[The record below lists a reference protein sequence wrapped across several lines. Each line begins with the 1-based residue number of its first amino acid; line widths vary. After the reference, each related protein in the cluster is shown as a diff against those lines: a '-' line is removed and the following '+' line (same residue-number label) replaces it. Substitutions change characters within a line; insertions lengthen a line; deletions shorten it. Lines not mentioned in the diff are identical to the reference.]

1 MHLRNAARLCAALV
15 LLPSFLFPAS
25 FASAQSTP
33 KLEVTLK
40 PLGAAVGDKPLPV
53 EAIAEIDVTIRNTGS
68 ERISSVTLIAKL
80 GVLKLAPDS
89 RWKLNGE
96 NAVIEIGP
104 VKPEEEI
111 TRRLEVRVAMAP
123 LPPGR
128 QVEVGVEVRADA
140 TLASATALIP
150 IGDCAASFQADLTRL
165 RIEKI
170 SEIWPTAD
178 DMRKPDTTLPRMRLF
193 RVGMRRGDLATLD
206 RIAAG
211 YQARLLSD
219 HNFFDQGVRYTVR
232 RWSDELRAFAGQEP
246 NPGICAVNEQMTQ
259 GIRRTIAYAAVR
271 LEPPQKAYVRALDHI
286 RKALNADDKDDLR
299 SIALRTIEEAGA
311 KIESPSPSTLK
322 LLEQAKNDL
331 KDKKLS
337 EAQLDTLSLLES
349 GAWIEAQALRSKKL
363 SDLIDGSINGIAEAQ
378 KKNCV
383 CAF

>member
-15 LLPSFLFPAS
+15 LLPSFLLPAS
-25 FASAQSTP
+25 FASAQSAP

-40 PLGAAVGDKPLPV
+40 PLGAAAGDKPLPP
-53 EAIAEIDVTIRNTGS
+53 EAIADIDITIRNAGS

-80 GVLKLAPDS
+80 GVLTLAPDS
-89 RWKLNGE
+89 NWKLGGE
-96 NAVIEIGP
+96 HAVLEIGP
-104 VKPEEEI
+104 VRAEEEI
-111 TRRLEVRVAMAP
+111 TRRLGVRVAMAP

-128 QVEVGVEVRADA
+128 QAEIAIEAKAEA
-140 TLASATALIP
+140 TIASATVHVP
-150 IGDCAASFQADLTRL
+150 IGDCASAFQADLTRL

-178 DMRKPDTTLPRMRLF
+178 DMRKQDTTLPRMRLF
-193 RVGMRRGDLATLD
+193 RIGMRRGDLATID
-206 RIAAG
+206 RIATG

-232 RWSDELRAFAGQEP
+232 RWSDELRAFAGQDP

-271 LEPPQKAYVRALDHI
+271 LEPPQKAYVRALDQI
-286 RKALNADDKDDLR
+286 RKALNAGDKDDLR
-299 SIALRTIEEAGA
+299 SIALRAIEDAGA
-311 KIESPSPSTLK
+311 KIEAPSPSTLK
-322 LLEQAKNDL
+322 LLEQAKNEL

-337 EAQLDTLSLLES
+337 AAQLDALSLLES

-363 SDLIDGSINGIAEAQ
+363 ADLIDGSINGIAEAQ